1 MKDYICEC
9 DFGILLEVQIDIWRQ
24 EYNDK
29 AYMYVYF
36 KRASCIIQ
44 I

>member
-9 DFGILLEVQIDIWRQ
+9 DFGILLEVQSDIWRQ

-36 KRASCIIQ
+36 KRG
-44 I
+44 